1 MRDRAWR
8 RYVEERIVIR
18 RLRRQRDLSWTWRGF
33 EDVNKISHQH
43 PNFKDYIGTENN
55 FRFKTHTTTKWD
67 TQHKSKYSPNKSK
80 QYWRNKGVEKTREYD
95 KKLFLKI
102 LKECGIR

>member
-18 RLRRQRDLSWTWRGF
+18 RLKAQCDHYWSWRGF
-33 EDVNKISHQH
+33 EDINKISHQH
-43 PNFKDYIGTENN
+43 PRIKDYIGTENN

-67 TQHKSKYSPNKSK
+67 TYHKVKYSPNKD
-80 QYWRNKGVEKTREYD
+80 QGYYRDEGNGQTRENQ
-95 KKLFLKI
+95 KRIFLEI
-102 LKECGIR
+102 LKENGLK